1 MTINIEQANA
11 LMREYADLIKDQQG
25 QIIEMRKQIE
35 QLKFELSSQLNKEY
49 DV

>member
-1 MTINIEQANA
+1 MTVNIQQANA
-11 LMREYADLIKDQQG
+11 LMKEYADLIKDQQG

>member
-1 MTINIEQANA
+1 MTINIERANA
-11 LMREYADLIKDQQG
+11 LMREYADLIKEQQG

>member
-11 LMREYADLIKDQQG
+11 LMREYADLIKEQQG

>member
-35 QLKFELSSQLNKEY
+35 QLKFELSTQSNKEY

>member
-35 QLKFELSSQLNKEY
+35 QLKFELSSQSNKEY

>member
-11 LMREYADLIKDQQG
+11 LMREYAYLIKDQQG

>member
-1 MTINIEQANA
+1 MTVNIQQANA
-11 LMREYADLIKDQQG
+11 LMKEYADLIKDQQG

-35 QLKFELSSQLNKEY
+35 QLKFELSSHLNKEY